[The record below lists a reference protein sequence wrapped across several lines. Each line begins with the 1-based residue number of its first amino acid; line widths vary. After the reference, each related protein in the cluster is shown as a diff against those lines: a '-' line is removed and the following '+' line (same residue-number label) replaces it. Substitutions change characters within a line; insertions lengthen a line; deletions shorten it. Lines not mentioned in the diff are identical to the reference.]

1 MPWLLR
7 LYLAMS
13 SSNAFSSPSK
23 VSTTSTTFLIAVL
36 CSRSRG
42 AHLRPSSLECC
53 RAREAASL
61 SSASFRSLEFFS
73 RASSAMLPSRVRS
86 TFWPVFS
93 IFALFSASWMAICAR
108 SRPLLSRSS
117 ASSSSSLSSRGLRR
131 RPKSQPRRGAC
142 CSAAGGAASAASSP
156 AGASSCSS
164 WISRTTVGCCAVA
177 RTAARLPRRNDA
189 GPRLTA
195 RPAAS
200 AAMESRRA
208 AATGACD
215 VRTGGGTKE
224 AGAGT
229 GAR

>member
-53 RAREAASL
+53 RAREAASS
-61 SSASFRSLEFFS
+61 SSACFRSREASS
-73 RASSAMLPSRVRS
+73 RASSAALPSRVRS
-86 TFWPVFS
+86 ILLFISPM
-93 IFALFSASWMAICAR
+93 FAEFSAPWTTSCAR
-108 SRPLLSRSS
+108 IWLLAMRSS
-117 ASSSSSLSSRGLRR
+117 ASSSISRSSRSLRR